1 MAIEFPHSSIY
12 HYLNAVAQQRPGATA
27 LRLVTDLNDGFQ
39 DMSWSYQELLDN
51 MRRVARLLKANS
63 QAQRPVCSF
72 LLPNIPQAH
81 AIMWGAESVG
91 VANPLNPL
99 LNEDALLQLMEA
111 AQTDVLIALG
121 PNPVSDIWQKAE
133 SVAKRLSK
141 PVKLIP
147 VLFPAESHELFEQQ
161 LAHYDAAEL
170 SEEELPCIDDIASYF
185 HTGGTTGTPKLAQNS
200 QRNQLA
206 CVALHHESMDLQ
218 PGDVVMSGLPL
229 FHVAGSMI
237 NGLSCLCAG
246 IEIVLPTIAGFRDPN
261 VVQAHWRMVE
271 KYQVSVS
278 GGIPTSVASMVNVP
292 VDADISSL
300 KYLIS
305 GGSPVPA
312 ALCHD
317 VKNKL
322 ELELYQIYGMTEC
335 AGAIAMPNV
344 DKPTVPGSAGYVNE
358 LIDLK
363 INGAQ
368 KAGDSGELLVRG
380 EVVFSGYLGRDEDPL
395 DQGWLHT
402 GDLGHIDEDG
412 YLFITGRAKD
422 LIIRSGHNIDPA
434 LIENCL
440 EQHPAVSL
448 AAAVGRPDAYAG
460 ELPVAYVQLY
470 DGHEVSEKE
479 LMEFAME
486 HIAERP
492 ACPKFIEVLEALP
505 VTAVGKVHKPSLRAA
520 AIERTV
526 AELLPELPAAKVLI
540 LDSGEVKLTFVESL
554 SDEQQASASKL
565 AGELNIKL

>member
-12 HYLNAVAQQRPGATA
+12 HYLNAVAQQRPEATA

-147 VLFPAESHELFEQQ
+147 VLFPAESYELFEQQ
-161 LAHYDAAEL
+161 LAHYDATEL

-271 KYQVSVS
+271 KYQISVS

-335 AGAIAMPNV
+335 AGAIAMPKV
-344 DKPTVPGSAGYVNE
+344 DKPTVPGSAGYVSE

-380 EVVFSGYLGRDEDPL
+380 EVVFSGYLGRNEDPL

-402 GDLGHIDEDG
+402 GDLGHIDKDG

-492 ACPKFIEVLEALP
+492 ACPKFIEILEALP

-526 AELLPELPAAKVLI
+526 AELMPEFPAAKALI

-565 AGELNIKL
+565 ADELNIKL